1 MNKLDSN
8 QGTFLRTTRGTMEI
22 THRLK
27 RKTTSAPVT
36 LTKRQMRTTWKCD
49 QYKEIDEI
57 LFASHQIRAALGS
70 SSLAGSAGESC
81 GPISTSFAVELASRS
96 SGRQPYL

>member
-1 MNKLDSN
+1 
-8 QGTFLRTTRGTMEI
+8 MEI

-27 RKTTSAPVT
+27 RKTSAPVT
-36 LTKRQMRTTWKCD
+36 VTKRQMRTTWKCN
-49 QYKEIDEI
+49 QYKEIGEI
-57 LFASHQIRAALGS
+57 VFASHQVRAAPGS
-70 SSLAGSAGESC
+70 SSLAGSMGESC